1 MVNELDIDEL
11 KKIREFNVINNYISK
26 IGTGNGTMVIFGA
39 GHVGIGLANIIKKTI
54 I

>member
-11 KKIREFNVINNYISK
+11 KKIRHFNVIDNYISK
-26 IGTGNGTMVIFGA
+26 IGTGKGTMVIFGA
-39 GHVGIGLANIIKKTI
+39 GHVGIGLANIIKKNI